1 MSATYYQPSG
11 RVSIFGVIGGL
22 VVGGLAAFVTAFVYA
37 AALVYIPIVQI
48 AFLIP
53 FGFGALSGF
62 ITVAI
67 ARQFKLRNR
76 FVALG
81 LALATT
87 SVAYF
92 FSWVPWTYFT
102 LSNLGVSDVGFLDV
116 MNPLVLL
123 EILGEIYVNGAWSI
137 GSSGSA
143 VSGVML
149 GICWVLE
156 MLIVLGTACLV
167 GYTQGSKG
175 VFCEGCESW
184 CAELPN
190 LLRYTSAAEMELLR
204 RLGLRDVAALGQ
216 MPGAAMGESPW
227 VELKLSHCTNCGQTN
242 TILLERCTLTRDHRG
257 NAIIGRVPLVSHLL
271 VRRDEVQWLQK
282 IASR

>member
-11 RVSIFGVIGGL
+11 KVSVFGVIGGL

-37 AALVYIPIVQI
+37 AALVYIPVVQV
-48 AFLIP
+48 AFLVP

-76 FVALG
+76 FVAVG

-87 SVAYF
+87 SFAYA

-102 LSNLGVSDVGFLDV
+102 LSNAGVSDIGFVDLL
-116 MNPLVLL
+116 NPFVLL
-123 EILGEIYVNGAWSI
+123 TVLANIYEVGAWTI
-137 GSSGSA
+137 GSGGSA

-149 GICWVLE
+149 GICWFLE
-156 MLIVLGTACLV
+156 MVIVLAMACLV
-167 GYTQGSKG
+167 GYTQGAKG

-184 CAELPN
+184 CEELPN
-190 LLRYTSAAEMELLR
+190 LLRYASAAEQELLR
-204 RLGLRDVAALGQ
+204 RLGLRDVAALEQ
-216 MPGAAMGESPW
+216 LPGASMGENPW
-227 VELKLSHCTNCGQTN
+227 VELKLSHCAGCGQTN
-242 TILLERCTLTRDHRG
+242 TLLLERCVQTRDHRG
-257 NAIIGRVPLVSHLL
+257 NAIVTRTAVLSHLL
-271 VRRDEVQWLQK
+271 VRRDEVQWIRK